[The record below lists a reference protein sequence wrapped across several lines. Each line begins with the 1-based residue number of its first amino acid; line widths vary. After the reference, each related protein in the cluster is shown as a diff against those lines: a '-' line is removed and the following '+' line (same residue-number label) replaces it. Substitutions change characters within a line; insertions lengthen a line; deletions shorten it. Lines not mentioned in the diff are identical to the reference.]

1 MATAADE
8 IRALFSLE
16 RGGEHEAS
24 WAERMKVREFLAEQ
38 RAAGA
43 FVARCDSW
51 LSGFSAQMSAELGA
65 RGWIGMT
72 WPEQFGG
79 RGTDSAMRY
88 AVVEELLAAGAPVAA
103 HWFSDRQIG
112 PGLLRHGTADQQRR
126 LLPGMAAGRL
136 FFCVGMSEPQ
146 SGSDLASVRTR
157 ARRSPDGWL
166 VSGSKIWTSHADR
179 AHYMLALVRT
189 GEPGESPS
197 TALTQVL
204 IDMTDPG
211 ITVRPIRT
219 LDGSAH
225 FCEVFLDNVV
235 VPDAMVLG
243 DVGQGWSQV
252 LSELAYER
260 SGPERFL
267 STFPLVHD
275 FVARLSGTS
284 AGTGAL
290 DELGRLVSRL
300 GALRAMSERVNAQL
314 GQGTAPGLAAALV
327 KDIGTRTEKEGL
339 DFVRRWIGTTVEEN
353 SPSPYGE
360 LTDAFVHAQAH
371 APNATLRGGTNEILR
386 NIVAKGV
393 LDG

>member
-1 MATAADE
+1 MPTAAEE
-8 IRALFSLE
+8 IRTLFGLE
-16 RGGEHEAS
+16 RSGEHEAS

-43 FVARCDSW
+43 FAARCDSW
-51 LSGFSAQMSAELGA
+51 LSGFSAEMSAELGA

-72 WPEQFGG
+72 WPERFGG
-79 RGTDSAMRY
+79 RGTDAAMRY

-103 HWFSDRQIG
+103 HWFADRQIG
-112 PGLLRHGTADQQRR
+112 PGLLRHGTADQQQR

-157 ARRSPDGWL
+157 ARRDTDGWL

-204 IDMTDPG
+204 IDMADPG

-225 FCEVFLDNVV
+225 FCEVFLDDVV
-235 VPDAMVLG
+235 VSDTMVLG
-243 DVGQGWSQV
+243 PVGQGWRQV

-275 FVARLSGTS
+275 FVARLGGTD
-284 AGTGAL
+284 ADGL

-300 GALRAMSERVNAQL
+300 GTLRAMSERINAQL
-314 GQGTAPGLAAALV
+314 GQGTASGLAAALV
-327 KDIGTRTEKEGL
+327 KDIGTRTENEGL
-339 DFVRRWIGTTVEEN
+339 DFVRRWIGTTVPEN

-360 LTDAFVHAQAH
+360 LADAFSHAQAH

>member
-1 MATAADE
+1 VTGTPAGE
-8 IRALFSLE
+8 LGALFSIE
-16 RGGEHEAS
+16 RGGEHEAT
-24 WAERMKVREFLAEQ
+24 WAERIKVREFLAQQ

-43 FVARCDSW
+43 FVPRCDSW
-51 LSGFSAQMSAELGA
+51 MSGFSAEMSAELGA

-72 WPEQFGG
+72 WPQKFGG

-88 AVVEELLAAGAPVAA
+88 AVVEELLAAGAPVSA
-103 HWFSDRQIG
+103 HWFADRQIG
-112 PGLLRHGTADQQRR
+112 PGLLRHGTLDQQRK
-126 LLPGMAAGRL
+126 LLPEMAVGRL
-136 FFCVGMSEPQ
+136 FFCIGMSEPQ
-146 SGSDLASVRTR
+146 SGSDLGSVRTR
-157 ARRSPDGWL
+157 ARRSPGGWL

-204 IDMTDPG
+204 IDMAAPG

-225 FCEVFLDNVV
+225 FCEVFLDEVM

-243 DVGQGWSQV
+243 TVGRGWSQV
-252 LSELAYER
+252 LGELAYER

-275 FVARLSGTS
+275 FVTRLGGAD
-284 AGTGAL
+284 AGGL

-300 GALRAMSERVNAQL
+300 GAVRAMSERVNAQL
-314 GQGTAPGLAAALV
+314 GHGTAAGIAAALV
-327 KDIGTRTEKEGL
+327 KDIGTRTENDGL
-339 DFVRRWIGTTVEEN
+339 DFVRRWIGATVDEN
-353 SPSPYGE
+353 SSSPYGE
-360 LTDAFVHAQAH
+360 LADDFIHAQAH
-371 APNATLRGGTNEILR
+371 APNGTLRGGTNEILR

-393 LDG
+393 LEG

>member
-1 MATAADE
+1 MASAADE
-8 IRALFSLE
+8 IRALFAAE
-16 RGGEHEAS
+16 RGAEPEDV
-24 WAERMKVREFLAEQ
+24 WAERQMVREFLAQQ
-38 RAAGA
+38 RAAGR
-43 FVARCDSW
+43 FVPQCDSW
-51 LSGFSAQMSAELGA
+51 LSGFSAEMSAELGA

-79 RGTDSAMRY
+79 RGTDSATRY
-88 AVVEELLAAGAPVAA
+88 VVVEELLAAGAPVAA
-103 HWFSDRQIG
+103 HWFADRQIG
-112 PGLLRHGTADQQRR
+112 PGLLRHGTLGQQQL
-126 LLPGMAAGRL
+126 LLPAMAAGRL

-157 ARRSPDGWL
+157 GRRSPDGWL

-204 IDMTDPG
+204 IDMADPG
-211 ITVRPIRT
+211 ITVRPIRA
-219 LDGSAH
+219 LDGSTH

-243 DVGQGWSQV
+243 TVGQGWSQV
-252 LSELAYER
+252 LGELAYER

-275 FVARLSGTS
+275 FVARLDS
-284 AGTGAL
+284 TGADGL

-300 GALRAMSERVNAQL
+300 GALRAMSGRVNAQL
-314 GQGTAPGLAAALV
+314 GRGAAAGLAAALV
-327 KDIGTRTEKEGL
+327 KDLGTRTENEAL
-339 DFVRRWIGTTVEEN
+339 DFVRRWIGTTVDEN

-360 LTDAFVHAQAH
+360 LAGAFSHAQAH

-393 LDG
+393 LDS

>member
-1 MATAADE
+1 MGSAADE
-8 IRALFSLE
+8 IRALFAVE
-16 RGGEHEAS
+16 RGAESKGS
-24 WAERMKVREFLAEQ
+24 WAERMRVREFLAER

-43 FVARCDSW
+43 FIPRCDSW
-51 LSGFSAQMSAELGA
+51 LSGFSAEMSAELGA

-72 WPEQFGG
+72 WPERFGG
-79 RGTDSAMRY
+79 RGADSATRY
-88 AVVEELLAAGAPVAA
+88 AVVEELLADGAPVAA
-103 HWFSDRQIG
+103 HWFADRQIG
-112 PGLLRHGTADQQRR
+112 PGLLRHGTRDQQER
-126 LLPGMAAGRL
+126 LLPAMAAGRL

-157 ARRSPDGWL
+157 ARRGAGGWL

-204 IDMTDPG
+204 IDMAGPG

-225 FCEVFLDNVV
+225 FCEVFLDDVA

-243 DVGQGWSQV
+243 AVGRGWSQV
-252 LSELAYER
+252 LGELAYER

-267 STFPLVHD
+267 STFPLVRD
-275 FVARLSGTS
+275 FVARLDG
-284 AGTGAL
+284 AGGNGL

-314 GQGTAPGLAAALV
+314 GQGTAAGLAAALV
-327 KDIGTRTEKEGL
+327 KDLGTRTENEAL
-339 DFVRRWIGTTVEEN
+339 EFVRRWIGATVDEDAA
-353 SPSPYGE
+353 SPYGE
-360 LTDAFVHAQAH
+360 LAGALGHAQAH